1 MQKLKIN
8 EDIRSLSEVRN
19 GMANFIKQVHDTK
32 RPVIITQHGKGIA
45 VLLGAN
51 EFEAM
56 QEKIELLSDIQTSLN
71 QLEKG
76 AGISHKDAKEKLLK
90 LSSKMRIIWSPLA
103 VDRASEV
110 ADYIAQDKPSAAEK
124 WIDTVFSKVEQ
135 LKSSP
140 EIGRIVPE
148 INDSQFRELIY
159 GDYRI
164 IYRIETK
171 QISILTIR
179 HGRQILPI
187 NEIKA

>member
-1 MQKLKIN
+1 
-8 EDIRSLSEVRN
+8 
-19 GMANFIKQVHDTK
+19 
-32 RPVIITQHGKGIA
+32 
-45 VLLGAN
+45 
-51 EFEAM
+51 
-56 QEKIELLSDIQTSLN
+56 
-71 QLEKG
+71 
-76 AGISHKDAKEKLLK
+76 
-90 LSSKMRIIWSPLA
+90 MRIIWSPLA
-103 VDRASEV
+103 VDRASEI

-124 WIDTVFSKVEQ
+124 WIYPVFSKVEQ

-159 GDYRI
+159 GNYRI

>member
-1 MQKLKIN
+1 
-8 EDIRSLSEVRN
+8 
-19 GMANFIKQVHDTK
+19 
-32 RPVIITQHGKGIA
+32 
-45 VLLGAN
+45 
-51 EFEAM
+51 
-56 QEKIELLSDIQTSLN
+56 
-71 QLEKG
+71 
-76 AGISHKDAKEKLLK
+76 
-90 LSSKMRIIWSPLA
+90 MRIIWSPLA
-103 VDRASEV
+103 VDRASEIT
-110 ADYIAQDKPSAAEK
+110 DYIAQDKPSAAEK

-148 INDSQFRELIY
+148 INDSQFREIIY
-159 GDYRI
+159 GNYRI

>member
-1 MQKLKIN
+1 
-8 EDIRSLSEVRN
+8 
-19 GMANFIKQVHDTK
+19 
-32 RPVIITQHGKGIA
+32 
-45 VLLGAN
+45 
-51 EFEAM
+51 
-56 QEKIELLSDIQTSLN
+56 
-71 QLEKG
+71 
-76 AGISHKDAKEKLLK
+76 
-90 LSSKMRIIWSPLA
+90 MRIIWSPLA
-103 VDRASEV
+103 VDRASEI

-159 GDYRI
+159 GNYRI

-187 NEIKA
+187 NEIKENT